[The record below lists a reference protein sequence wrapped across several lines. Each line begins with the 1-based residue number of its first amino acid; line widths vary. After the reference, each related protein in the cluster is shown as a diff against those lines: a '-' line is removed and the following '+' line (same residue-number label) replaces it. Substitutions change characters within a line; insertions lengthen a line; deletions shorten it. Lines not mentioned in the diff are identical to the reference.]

1 MLIIECDQNTPE
13 WMAARLGVPTA
24 SKAGSIVTSTGARSK
39 SLDKY
44 AEYLA
49 GCIFAGRDLDAWQG
63 NSYTERGHEIEPE
76 SRSAY
81 EFMFDRDVEEVGF
94 CTTDDG
100 RYGAS
105 PDGLVLKRTGGVEI
119 KSLPKEHIPTLL
131 YFKRHGKCPPIRIPQ
146 VQFQIMVCGLE
157 FVDSF
162 FYQPGLPSLNIR
174 HEPDET
180 VQRGLKM
187 YGSELIA
194 KRDEILKILREYK

>member
-1 MLIIECDQNTPE
+1 MIIHDADQNTDE

-24 SKAGSIVTSTGARSK
+24 SKASSIVTSTGARSK

-63 NSYTERGHEIEPE
+63 NQYTDRGHEIEAE
-76 SRSAY
+76 ARSAY
-81 EFMFDRDVEEVGF
+81 ELKFNSDVEEVGF
-94 CTTDDG
+94 CTTEDG

-105 PDGLVLKRTGGVEI
+105 PDGLVLERTGGVEI

-131 YFKRHGKCPPIRIPQ
+131 YFKKHGKCPPIRIPQ

-174 HEPDET
+174 HDPNDDVQHGLET
-180 VQRGLKM
+180 HVA
-187 YGSELIA
+187 ELIER
-194 KRDEILKILREYK
+194 RDEIVKILKEI